1 MKQQLGLA
9 RCASNST
16 QRYRVRERKWQTRE
30 TLASS
35 VYPRMHP
42 CTQMEKK
49 QMELQE
55 TLKACINLLTL
66 Y

>member
-1 MKQQLGLA
+1 MGG
-9 RCASNST
+9 
-16 QRYRVRERKWQTRE
+16 
-30 TLASS
+30 
-35 VYPRMHP
+35 VYTPAHKGVYMGGDIHP

-49 QMELQE
+49 KTELQV